1 MFENE
6 KLHIL
11 NTFKWYDTKKEK
23 IKQFIFFRK
32 EKFTRES
39 NKIKSKYNYLILRLL
54 INERKK
60 IWVGLWEFEYDS
72 EEVGERE
79 IERGFENQKNFN

>member
-6 KLHIL
+6 KLYYLKTDRTAEQLKAI
-11 NTFKWYDTKKEK
+11 NIKKDREQK
-23 IKQFIFFRK
+23 FRI
-32 EKFTRES
+32 ES

-79 IERGFENQKNFN
+79 IERGFESRKNSL

>member
-6 KLHIL
+6 KLYYLTTNRTAEQLKAI
-11 NTFKWYDTKKEK
+11 NIKKDREQK
-23 IKQFIFFRK
+23 FRI
-32 EKFTRES
+32 ES

-54 INERKK
+54 ENERKK
-60 IWVGLWEFEYDS
+60 IWVGLGEFVYDT

-79 IERGFENQKNFN
+79 IERGFESRKNNL